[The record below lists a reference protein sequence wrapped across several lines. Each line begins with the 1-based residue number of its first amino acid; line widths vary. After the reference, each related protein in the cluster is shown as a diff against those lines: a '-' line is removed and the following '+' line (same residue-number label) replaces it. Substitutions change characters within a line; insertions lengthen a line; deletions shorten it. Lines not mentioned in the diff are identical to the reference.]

1 MTIAKLQQSNHVH
14 PLKNRTVANNKQPE
28 KTAGKIG
35 KPFGTVLNEKIA
47 NQGVRFSAH
56 AIHRMDERSIT
67 RSHNDLERL
76 NAGVERAKAKG
87 SKDSMVLMDEMAY
100 IVSVKNQTVITALTK
115 EMSKD
120 NVFTNIDSV
129 AIV

>member
-1 MTIAKLQQSNHVH
+1 MTIAELQQTNHVH
-14 PLKNRTVANNKQPE
+14 PLKNRTVEPTKQFPE
-28 KTAGKIG
+28 KPTEVEKSFGDVLSQKISD
-35 KPFGTVLNEKIA
+35 
-47 NQGVRFSAH
+47 QGVRFSAH
-56 AIHRMDERSIT
+56 AIHRMDERNIT
-67 RSHNDLERL
+67 LSHAEVERL

-87 SKDSMVLMDEMAY
+87 SNDSLVLMDEMAY

-120 NVFTNIDSV
+120 NVYTNIDSV